1 MTDTEKKE
9 KGVHVTVLLEEA
21 VQGLLTDKSGF
32 YIDGTFGRGGHSGL
46 VLEGLSEAGCLL
58 SIDKDPQAIAVGN
71 LQFGKDSRFELVQES
86 FADMRALVESRNKLG
101 EVAGILLDLGVS
113 SPQLDQAER
122 GFSFSHDG
130 PLDMRMD
137 DSAGITAAQWVNS
150 ASESEIVRVLKE
162 YGEERFA
169 RRMARAIL
177 QERAAE
183 PITTTSRLAKIIAAA
198 HPAWERGK
206 NPATKAF
213 QGIRIHINDELKD
226 LEQVLD
232 DTLDMLAVG
241 GRLVVISFHSLED
254 RRVKRFI
261 QRHVKGDDLPAGLP
275 VTADKLNKRLKL
287 VGKMIK
293 AGEQELEVNP
303 RARSA
308 VMRVAEKI
316 A

>member
-1 MTDTEKKE
+1 MTDTAKKE
-9 KGVHVTVLLEEA
+9 IDVHVTVLLEEA
-21 VQGLLTDKSGF
+21 VKGLITDKNGF

-46 VLEGLSEAGCLL
+46 ILGELSEAGCLL

-71 LQFGKDSRFELVQES
+71 LRFGKDSRFELVQES
-86 FADMRALVESRNKLG
+86 FADMKALVESRNKLG
-101 EVAGILLDLGVS
+101 EVTGILLDLGVS

-177 QERAAE
+177 QERVAE
-183 PITTTSRLAKIIAAA
+183 PITTTSRLAKIISAA

-241 GRLVVISFHSLED
+241 GHLVVISFHSLED

-287 VGKMIK
+287 IGKMTK

>member
-1 MTDTEKKE
+1 
-9 KGVHVTVLLEEA
+9 
-21 VQGLLTDKSGF
+21 
-32 YIDGTFGRGGHSGL
+32 
-46 VLEGLSEAGCLL
+46 
-58 SIDKDPQAIAVGN
+58 
-71 LQFGKDSRFELVQES
+71 VQES

-101 EVAGILLDLGVS
+101 EVTGILLDLGVS

>member
-1 MTDTEKKE
+1 MTNLVKKE
-9 KGVHVTVLLEEA
+9 IDSHVTVLLEEA
-21 VQGLLTDKSGF
+21 VQSLITAKDGF
-32 YIDGTFGRGGHSGL
+32 YIDGTFGRGGHTDLILKELSKSGF
-46 VLEGLSEAGCLL
+46 LL
-58 SIDKDPQAIAVGN
+58 AIDKDPQAIAVGKIR
-71 LQFGKDSRFELVQES
+71 FADDARFELVQES
-86 FADMRALVESRNKLG
+86 FALMKALVDERNKLG
-101 EVAGILLDLGVS
+101 EVTGILLDLGVS

-137 DSAGITAAQWVNS
+137 DSSGLTAAQWVNA
-150 ASESEIVRVLKE
+150 ASENEIIRVLKE

-169 RRMARAIL
+169 RRMAKAIL
-177 QERAAE
+177 QERTAE
-183 PITTTSRLAKIIAAA
+183 PILTTSRLAKIISAA

-206 NPATKAF
+206 HPATKAF
-213 QGIRIHINDELKD
+213 QAIRIHVNDELKD
-226 LEQVLD
+226 LEKVLED
-232 DTLDMLAVG
+232 ALDMLAIG
-241 GRLVVISFHSLED
+241 GHLVIISFHSLED

-261 QRHVKGDDLPAGLP
+261 QRHVKGDELPAGLP

-287 VGKMIK
+287 VSKMIK
-293 AGEQELEVNP
+293 AGEQELEINP

>member
-183 PITTTSRLAKIIAAA
+183 PIITTSRLAKIIAAA

-293 AGEQELEVNP
+293 AGEQELEMNP

>member
-21 VQGLLTDKSGF
+21 VQGLLTDKNGF

-46 VLEGLSEAGCLL
+46 VLDGLSEAGCLL

>member
-21 VQGLLTDKSGF
+21 VQGLLTDKNGF

-46 VLEGLSEAGCLL
+46 VLDGLSEAGCLL

-86 FADMRALVESRNKLG
+86 FADMRALVKSRNKLG
-101 EVAGILLDLGVS
+101 EVTGILLDLGVS

>member
-1 MTDTEKKE
+1 MTDTAEKE
-9 KGVHVTVLLEEA
+9 IDSHVTVLLEEA
-21 VQGLLTDKSGF
+21 VKGLITDKNGF

-46 VLEGLSEAGCLL
+46 ILEALSESGCLL
-58 SIDKDPQAIAVGN
+58 SIDKDPQAITVGN
-71 LQFGKDSRFELVQES
+71 LRFGDDSRFELVQES
-86 FADMRALVESRNKLG
+86 FAQMKALVESRNKLG
-101 EVAGILLDLGVS
+101 EVTGILLDLGVS
-113 SPQLDQAER
+113 SPQLDQADR

-130 PLDMRMD
+130 PLDMRMN

-177 QERAAE
+177 QERVAE
-183 PITTTSRLAKIIAAA
+183 PITTTSRLAKIISAA

-226 LEQVLD
+226 LEHVLD

-241 GRLVVISFHSLED
+241 GHLVVISFHSLED

-287 VGKMIK
+287 VGKMTK